1 MLNLEELKA
10 KTVFELK
17 SYAKKNNIDLKD
29 AKTKIEMLDVLQGK
43 EIIVLSKPKEPTK
56 KVAIYSDHN
65 KYSVNKQKGSL
76 KVGYNIVSKEAADW
90 WLSRKGVRE
99 ATPEE
104 IARYYGVE

>member
-1 MLNLEELKA
+1 MLDLEELKT

-29 AKTKIEMLDVLQGK
+29 AKTKIDMLNVLQGK
-43 EIIVLSKPKEPTK
+43 KVVVPEPKEFVK
-56 KVAIYSDHN
+56 RIAIYSDHN
-65 KYSVNKQKGSL
+65 KYSIDRQKGSL